1 MCVCVVVSKGMF
13 LTSCDL
19 RSRVLGSLIVIVM
32 GFDCIV
38 SLPVCQ
44 SM

>member
-1 MCVCVVVSKGMF
+1 MCVCVVVCKGMC